1 MALENCYNFQIF
13 HHRQKR
19 EGPTCTAVMMCAVAP
34 MMEEKTLNDI
44 LAAWSKEFQKQ
55 DPNFERILK
64 RKSKENLIQTIL
76 SDGQEFF

>member
-1 MALENCYNFQIF
+1 
-13 HHRQKR
+13 
-19 EGPTCTAVMMCAVAP
+19 

-44 LAAWSKEFQKQ
+44 LAVWSKEFQKQ